1 MCKGVPE
8 WKSNVGLS
16 AALLVLVA
24 LGLLIAGWLW
34 VDLVPEGVV
43 LMATLAGL
51 LLMLA
56 AGPWEGTKARTKSPS
71 CGGTLRALETPFA
84 VPLLA
89 CSFFPAFAWLPSVR
103 RRR

>member
-1 MCKGVPE
+1 M
-8 WKSNVGLS
+8 
-16 AALLVLVA
+16 LVA

-56 AGPWEGTKARTKSPS
+56 AGLGGDEGEDEVAK
-71 CGGTLRALETPFA
+71 LRRDAAGL
-84 VPLLA
+84 
-89 CSFFPAFAWLPSVR
+89 
-103 RRR
+103 